1 MKEKE
6 NETQDLNQEMNEK
19 ETQAADSS
27 IGVGCNEVPEADTC
41 SVTSPAEE
49 SEKKKNKSF
58 FGKKEGKEDKLKEQI
73 KSLDIEKQEL
83 NDKFL
88 RLYSEF
94 ENYKKRT
101 TKEKLEMLNTASEKV
116 IVNLLPVVDD
126 FERAIKANETVTNI
140 ETIKEGF
147 ALIYNKLLQIL
158 KRFDVEEIAALGEPF
173 DTDFHEAITHFP
185 AQNEEDKDKV
195 IDVTEKGYKI
205 KDKVVRYAK
214 VVVAN

>member
-1 MKEKE
+1 MKEKKNE
-6 NETQDLNQEMNEK
+6 NQDLNQEMNEK
-19 ETQAADSS
+19 ENQVTGTS
-27 IGVGCNEVPEADTC
+27 ISAGCNEAPEADTC
-41 SVTSPAEE
+41 SETSPTEE

-73 KSLDIEKQEL
+73 KSLNIEKQEL

-140 ETIKEGF
+140 ETTKEGF
-147 ALIYNKLLQIL
+147 TLIYNKLIQIL